1 MQTKFHTV
9 RQAEHTALI
18 YKSLFTAV
26 GYKHKYKQSENN
38 DQVVDTWYWSINI
51 IFYMITL
58 CHTMLTYKNKSYLKL
73 FLLFFFVYA

>member
-1 MQTKFHTV
+1 MDIRRLYTNLYSQ
-9 RQAEHTALI
+9 Q
-18 YKSLFTAV
+18 
-26 GYKHKYKQSENN
+26 YKHKYKQSENN

-73 FLLFFFVYA
+73 FLLFFVYA